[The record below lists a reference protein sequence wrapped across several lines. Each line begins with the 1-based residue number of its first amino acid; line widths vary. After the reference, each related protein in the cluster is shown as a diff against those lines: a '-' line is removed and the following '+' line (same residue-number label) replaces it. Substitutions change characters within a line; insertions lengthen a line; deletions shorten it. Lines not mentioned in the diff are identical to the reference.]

1 MEDEEYYRMMRNQY
15 SHRSEKKVNKDFQ
28 YTKWNNHQGR
38 EDAQML
44 LEKKKRTIS
53 NLMINFFYFTIS

>member
-44 LEKKKRTIS
+44 LEKKEEEK
-53 NLMINFFYFTIS
+53 FKPDD

>member
-15 SHRSEKKVNKDFQ
+15 SHRSVKKVNQNFQ

-44 LEKKKRTIS
+44 LEKKEEDK
-53 NLMINFFYFTIS
+53 LKPDD

>member
-15 SHRSEKKVNKDFQ
+15 SHRSVKKVNQNFQ
-28 YTKWNNHQGR
+28 YTKWNNHQGK

-44 LEKKKRTIS
+44 LEKKEEGET
-53 NLMINFFYFTIS
+53 LQPDD

>member
-28 YTKWNNHQGR
+28 YTKWHTHHGT
-38 EDAQML
+38 EAAQML
-44 LEKKKRTIS
+44 LATKQETDLKPDD
-53 NLMINFFYFTIS
+53 